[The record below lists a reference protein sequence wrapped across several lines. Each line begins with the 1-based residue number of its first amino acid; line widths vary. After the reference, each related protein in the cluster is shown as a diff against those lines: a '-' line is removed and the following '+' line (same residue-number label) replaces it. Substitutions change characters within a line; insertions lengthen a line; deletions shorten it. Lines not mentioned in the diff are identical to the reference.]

1 MNLRLLV
8 LLCTLSPLWAHAQ
21 DNGADTL
28 THFYW
33 ASFTDKADSPYRID
47 KPEVFL
53 SERAI
58 ERRSRL
64 NVPITE
70 QDLPPNPEYLE
81 GLAAEGATLHHR
93 SRWLNAATFY
103 APSSLAQQIAEL
115 PYVDTVWM
123 AGPYHPPT
131 RVSRSRNFQ
140 MDSLRNA
147 PRAEEPYGYG
157 AQQIRMLNGDSLH
170 QMGYR
175 GAGILIA
182 VLDGGFT
189 GTDQS
194 PFFDSLRADERML
207 PSVDIVDQDS
217 LVWESS
223 SHGTKVLST
232 MAANVPGVLLGTAP
246 EASYLCIK
254 TEDTRGEHRIEECH
268 WVVGIEYAD
277 SIGADVVNSSLGYTT
292 FDDPRMDYDSSS
304 LTGRLSVA
312 SQAANIAADKGIL
325 VVTSAGNEGSSA
337 WRLIGIPADAEKAL
351 SVGATDMRG
360 NLASFSSVGPS
371 ADGRVK
377 PDVVAPGAW
386 VFTADAY
393 QYRIAIGSGTSFAA
407 PIMAGLVACL
417 RQAFPDQPVDNI
429 FDALRKSGSQ
439 AQSPDNAAGYGL
451 PDVVKAYERLKEN
464 SKP

>member
-8 LLCTLSPLWAHAQ
+8 LLCMLSPLWVYAQ

-28 THFYW
+28 TQFYW
-33 ASFTDKADSPYRID
+33 ASFTDKADSPYRIE

-70 QDLPPNPEYLE
+70 QDFPPNPEYLK
-81 GLAAEGATLHHR
+81 GLAAKGASIHHR

-103 APSSLAQQIAEL
+103 ASSSLAQQIATL
-115 PYVDTVWM
+115 PYVDTVWT
-123 AGPYHPPT
+123 AGPYRSPT
-131 RVSRSRNFQ
+131 RVSRSRNLQ
-140 MDSLRNA
+140 MDSLRTS
-147 PRAEEPYGYG
+147 PRPEEPYGYG

-170 QMGYR
+170 QLGYR

-194 PFFDSLRADERML
+194 PFFDSLRADERLL
-207 PSVDIVDQDS
+207 PPVDIVDQDS
-217 LVWESS
+217 LAWESS

-232 MAANVPGVLLGTAP
+232 MGADVPGVLIGTAP
-246 EASYLCIK
+246 EASYVCIK

-277 SIGADVVNSSLGYTT
+277 SLGADVVNSSLGYTT
-292 FDDPRMDYDSSS
+292 FDDPEMNYDSTS
-304 LTGRLSVA
+304 LTGQLSVA
-312 SQAANIAADKGIL
+312 SQAANIAAAKGML
-325 VVTSAGNEGSSA
+325 VVTSAGNEGSSS

-429 FDALRKSGSQ
+429 YDALRQSSSQ

-451 PDVVKAYERLKEN
+451 PDVVKAYELLKRN

>member
-1 MNLRLLV
+1 M
-8 LLCTLSPLWAHAQ
+8 LSPLWAHAQ

-33 ASFTDKADSPYRID
+33 ASFTDKADSPYRIEQPD
-47 KPEVFL
+47 VFL

-64 NVPITE
+64 NIPVTE
-70 QDLPPNPEYLE
+70 QDFPPNPEYLE
-81 GLAAEGATLHHR
+81 GITAQGARIHHR

-103 APSSLAQQIAEL
+103 ASSSLAQQIAEL
-115 PYVDTVWM
+115 PYVDTVWV
-123 AGPYHPPT
+123 AGPYRSPT
-131 RVSRSRNFQ
+131 RISRARNFK
-140 MDSLRNA
+140 MDSLRTS
-147 PRAEEPYGYG
+147 PRPEEPYGYG

-175 GAGILIA
+175 GAGTLIA

-189 GTDQS
+189 GVDQS
-194 PFFDSLRADERML
+194 PFFDSLRAAGRLM
-207 PSVDIVDQDS
+207 PSADIVDQDS

-246 EASYLCIK
+246 EASYVCVK

-277 SIGADVVNSSLGYTT
+277 SLGADVVNSSLGYTT
-292 FDDPRMDYDSSS
+292 FDDPKMNYDSSS

-312 SQAANIAADKGIL
+312 SQAANIAAEKGLL
-325 VVTSAGNEGSSA
+325 VVTSAGNEGSSS

-377 PDVVAPGAW
+377 PDIVAPGAW

-407 PIMAGLVACL
+407 PILAGLVACL
-417 RQAFPDQPVDNI
+417 RQAFPDQPVANI
-429 FDALRKSGSQ
+429 FDALRQSGSQ
-439 AQSPDNAAGYGL
+439 AQSPDNASGYGL
-451 PDVVKAYERLKEN
+451 PDLVKAYELLKEG